1 MKTAHRISFLGLFIF
16 TPLFL
21 LLKGSVS
28 AEGGEDV
35 TFTQQVNEGD
45 LTLNY
50 EETNIDF
57 GIVTATGDVQDK
69 NATLGGEDTN
79 ENNIEVRSGVE
90 DGWELQ
96 LGVGADEWEDE
107 AVDNDYTYD
116 FIDGKLSISQ
126 GEVES
131 NLEDPNVVF
140 SNGSIEL
147 AKYTGMS
154 TGDWDLYGIDLE
166 QEIPGDVAI
175 GSYTLPMTLTL
186 FQSPS

>member
-79 ENNIEVRSGVE
+79 ENNIEVRSG
-90 DGWELQ
+90 
-96 LGVGADEWEDE
+96 
-107 AVDNDYTYD
+107 
-116 FIDGKLSISQ
+116 
-126 GEVES
+126 
-131 NLEDPNVVF
+131 
-140 SNGSIEL
+140 L